1 MANIINGTDTGSGG
15 LITTGDSSDE
25 LQIQTAE
32 TTALTITSGQ
42 QSVFIAGTAA
52 APAVTTTGDLNTG
65 IFFSA
70 ADTLVVT
77 TGGTAAVTVD
87 SGQRTKFPTT
97 IGVGGA
103 TPSASGSGISFP
115 ATQSASSDANTLDD
129 YEEGTWTPT
138 LTFTGGGSVS
148 YTTQLGTYVK
158 IGRMV
163 HCNVAISLSGTSS
176 PTGNVG
182 LSGLPFTNTG
192 GGQFSSGASK
202 AVIRSL
208 SSSNAF
214 ILINV
219 DAGATTMS
227 FNSNATNLGA
237 SFLQGTEMLSST
249 LMFFSFT
256 YQPAA

>member
-25 LQIQTAE
+25 LQLQTAE

-115 ATQSASSDANTLDD
+115 ATQSASTDANTLDD
-129 YEEGTWTPT
+129 YEEGTWTPS
-138 LTFTGGGSVS
+138 LGGN
-148 YTTQLGTYVK
+148 TTYSITPSGTYTK
-158 IGRMV
+158 IGRLV
-163 HCNVAISLSGTSS
+163 TVTFNCQVTTLGTGSAQFI
-176 PTGNVG
+176 
-182 LSGLPFTNTG
+182 SGLPFAASTTQAQG
-192 GGQFSSGASK
+192 GSVAVASNLAVNFYSITLAVAWGTSTQIGFGVQDALDGSTTVANASVFGDGAR
-202 AVIRSL
+202 I
-208 SSSNAF
+208 
-214 ILINV
+214 
-219 DAGATTMS
+219 DG
-227 FNSNATNLGA
+227 NL
-237 SFLQGTEMLSST
+237 
-249 LMFFSFT
+249 T
-256 YQPAA
+256 YVVA

>member
-1 MANIINGTDTGSGG
+1 LASIINSTDTGSGG

-32 TTALTITSGQ
+32 TTAITITSGQ

-138 LTFTGGGSVS
+138 TSTAG
-148 YTTQLGTYVK
+148 YTIDDGLLKRNQ
-158 IGRMV
+158 
-163 HCNVAISLSGTSS
+163 N
-176 PTGNVG
+176 GNH
-182 LSGLPFTNTG
+182 
-192 GGQFSSGASK
+192 
-202 AVIRSL
+202 
-208 SSSNAF
+208 
-214 ILINV
+214 
-219 DAGATTMS
+219 
-227 FNSNATNLGA
+227 
-237 SFLQGTEMLSST
+237 
-249 LMFFSFT
+249 
-256 YQPAA
+256 